1 MYRHGF
7 AICAR
12 MSKFWLHNES
22 IYKMTKYYDQE
33 MEEWKTGSFQFLV
46 EILKKI
52 QISSKEKLNLST
64 KKNAL
69 NLLTDPQNGLTQQ
82 EIKEEI
88 QSLLAAV
95 SDF

>member
-1 MYRHGF
+1 
-7 AICAR
+7 
-12 MSKFWLHNES
+12 
-22 IYKMTKYYDQE
+22 MTKYYE
-33 MEEWKTGSFQFLV
+33 LEREEYKTGTYKFLV
-46 EILKKI
+46 EIFKKI
-52 QISSKEKLNLST
+52 RISSKEKLNFST

-82 EIKEEI
+82 EIEEEI